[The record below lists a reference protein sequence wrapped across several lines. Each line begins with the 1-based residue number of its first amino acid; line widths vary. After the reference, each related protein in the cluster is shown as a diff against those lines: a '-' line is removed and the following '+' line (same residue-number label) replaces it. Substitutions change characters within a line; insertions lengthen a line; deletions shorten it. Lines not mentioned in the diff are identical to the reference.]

1 MTGSGDHPPSQP
13 PQNRWRAV
21 QAALV
26 GIAAG
31 MIGVAASRTL
41 FSPDAAPVGI
51 SVGATALVIGTLMS
65 WRLQRRHR
73 PADSLSVPR
82 SVSLRRRTHPAAWI
96 GPVAGSIITVLA
108 WVGVAHSSG
117 SGWVQA
123 VGALLGAFLV
133 VGLVAP
139 MVPARRARVVCTA
152 CPADAQAGQMVELT
166 LEVDRPVR
174 IRPRF
179 PGGPEHQAGGRQRG
193 GRTVVL
199 RCTPARRGVLDAVVV
214 EVGSSAPFGLLWWV
228 HDVELPLPR
237 ILHVAPRTG
246 KHDRPLTSAADAH
259 GEAMLR
265 VPSGVGE
272 PRGVRPYT
280 PGDPRRAVH
289 WPATAHA
296 GTLMV
301 REYERQTDDPVLVEL
316 ILPRDPSAGEAE
328 AERMMAAV
336 TDCLARRRPVVLI
349 TREPGGRVVRPVVD
363 RVDLG
368 RRLARAVPA

>member
-1 MTGSGDHPPSQP
+1 MGAGERRTPRPSQS
-13 PQNRWRAV
+13 RWRVV

-31 MIGVAASRTL
+31 MIGVAGSRTL
-41 FSPDAAPVGI
+41 FSPEAVPVGI
-51 SVGATALVIGTLMS
+51 VIGAAAVVVGTVTS
-65 WRLQRRHR
+65 WRLQRRQR

-82 SVSLRRRTHPAAWI
+82 GLRLRRRTHPAAWV
-96 GPVAGSIITVLA
+96 GPAAGSVITVLA

-123 VGALLGAFLV
+123 VGALLGAFLL

-139 MVPARRARVVCTA
+139 AVPARRARVVCTA
-152 CPADAQAGQMVELT
+152 CPSDAQAGQIVELT

-174 IRPRF
+174 IRPRY
-179 PGGPEHQAGGRQRG
+179 PVGAEHQAGGRQRG
-193 GRTVVL
+193 SRTVVL

-214 EVGSSAPFGLLWWV
+214 EVASSAPFGLLWWV

-237 ILHVAPRTG
+237 LLHVAPRTG
-246 KHDRPLTSAADAH
+246 EHDRPLVSADDAH

-265 VPSGVGE
+265 VPSGLGE

-316 ILPRDPSAGEAE
+316 ILPDDPSAAEAE

-336 TDCLARRRPVVLI
+336 GDCLARRRPVILI
-349 TREPGGRVVRPVVD
+349 TQESGGRVVRPVVD